1 MIPSPSALRVLIADG
16 DRAER
21 RRVRARLGRFDDIR
35 VIGEASNGRDA
46 VTAALAERA
55 DVVLMD
61 MQIPGLNGS
70 DATRRIMRE
79 VHDRPVAVVAV
90 SSFAGDAYVNEA
102 LAAGVAGY
110 LMKGRDA
117 HLVVDAIQAAARG
130 DAVLSEKVGAV
141 VLRELARRR
150 AETATPA
157 QLASLTPEER
167 RVIASLCSGLTA
179 SSAMA
184 DALHVS
190 IHTVRMH
197 LNSAQGKAG
206 VADRTQLAV
215 WAARNGLG

>member
-1 MIPSPSALRVLIADG
+1 MIPSSSAHRVLIADG

-21 RRVRARLGRFDDIR
+21 RRVRSRIGRVADLQ

-55 DVVLMD
+55 DIVLMD
-61 MQIPGLNGS
+61 MQIPGLNAS
-70 DATRRIMRE
+70 DATRRIL
-79 VHDRPVAVVAV
+79 HDARDRRVAVVAI

-110 LMKGRDA
+110 LMKGRDT
-117 HLVVDAIQAAARG
+117 HLVIDAIQAAARG
-130 DAVLSEKVGAV
+130 DAVISDKVGAV

-150 AETATPA
+150 AGTATPA
-157 QLASLTPEER
+157 QLASLTPDER

-179 SSAMA
+179 SSAIA
-184 DALHVS
+184 DALHISV
-190 IHTVRMH
+190 HTVRMH
-197 LNSAQGKAG
+197 VNSAQSKAG

-215 WAARNGLG
+215 WATRNGLG

>member
-21 RRVRARLGRFDDIR
+21 RRVRLRLGRVADIQ

-61 MQIPGLNGS
+61 MQIPGLNAS

-79 VHDRPVAVVAV
+79 VRDRQVAVVAV

-102 LAAGVAGY
+102 LAAGVSGY

-117 HLVVDAIQAAARG
+117 HLVVDAIQAAGRG
-130 DAVLSEKVGAV
+130 DAVISEKVGAV

-150 AETATPA
+150 VETATPE
-157 QLASLTPEER
+157 QLASLTPDER

-179 SSAMA
+179 SGAMA
-184 DALHVS
+184 EALHIS

-197 LNSAQGKAG
+197 LNSAQSKAG